1 MIVIQRRPCVG
12 VLDSLTTLTGT
23 GASEVPKNTSAMIVK
38 EKNLTAKI
46 VIAAIKNRIV

>member
-1 MIVIQRRPCVG
+1 M
-12 VLDSLTTLTGT
+12 LDIPTTLTGT

-46 VIAAIKNRIV
+46 VIAAIKNMII